1 MESDLIF
8 YQRRLAEELFRA
20 ENESTEALRQLHRG
34 WAELYRE
41 RIRSLSPV
49 IVSLAA

>member
-1 MESDLIF
+1 MDSDFEF

-20 ENESTEALRQLHRG
+20 ENEPTEALRELHRG

-41 RIRSLSPV
+41 RLRKLACPN
-49 IVSLAA
+49 IVMAA